1 MSPKSSLGTLQEQCQ
16 VTTATN
22 SHVVLQ
28 LEHAQS
34 LLSQFSEGYA
44 EVLPWLQETEALI
57 GQFTLNTISYEAFRE
72 QQDLLQVLNNLHLQ
86 SKALTPLSV
95 SHVLQV
101 QHIGLLDYFRKCI
114 IVVQY
119 SVFSKDFNS
128 SFVFNNSH
136 SSFENDLTL

>member
-34 LLSQFSEGYA
+34 LLCQFSEGYA
-44 EVLPWLQETEALI
+44 EVLPWLQETKALI

-72 QQDLLQVLNNLHLQ
+72 QQDLLQVLNNLNLQ
-86 SKALTPLSV
+86 SKALTIDA
-95 SHVLQV
+95 HVCA
-101 QHIGLLDYFRKCI
+101 HIGLLDYFRKCI

-119 SVFSKDFNS
+119 AVFSKDFNS
-128 SFVFNNSH
+128 SFVFNYSH

>member
-34 LLSQFSEGYA
+34 LLCQFSESYA
-44 EVLPWLQETEALI
+44 EVLPWLQETKALI

-86 SKALTPLSV
+86 SKALTIDAYV
-95 SHVLQV
+95 CAQFAIVQV
-101 QHIGLLDYFRKCI
+101 QA
-114 IVVQY
+114 
-119 SVFSKDFNS
+119 
-128 SFVFNNSH
+128 
-136 SSFENDLTL
+136 